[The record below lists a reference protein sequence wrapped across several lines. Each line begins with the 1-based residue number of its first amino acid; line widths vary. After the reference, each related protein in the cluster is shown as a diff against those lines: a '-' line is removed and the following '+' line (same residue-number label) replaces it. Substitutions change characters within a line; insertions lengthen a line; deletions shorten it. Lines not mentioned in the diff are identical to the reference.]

1 MAEESIFPFLQPTA
15 AAPAAELPVLRECA
29 WDFVNDVPI
38 LRQGVPVVVERAE
51 AVAVWAW
58 NALHTERFLWPCFS
72 PGYGSEIYTLI
83 GQGYQPETKRAE
95 VQRYIEECLLASPY
109 ITAVTGMTVAA
120 VGDRLAVAFA
130 IQTVYGEIKMEVETD
145 AG

>member
-1 MAEESIFPFLQPTA
+1 M
-15 AAPAAELPVLRECA
+15 
-29 WDFVNDVPI
+29 
-38 LRQGVPVVVERAE
+38 
-51 AVAVWAW
+51 
-58 NALHTERFLWPCFS
+58 
-72 PGYGSEIYTLI
+72 
-83 GQGYQPETKRAE
+83 
-95 VQRYIEECLLASPY
+95 QRYIEECLLASPY